1 MSKAKAVDYATL
13 RKRLEKARLK
23 GTASATA
30 DRARNLLLVYLDH
43 AQAQNI
49 PVQELARQIQQ
60 GLPALRIS
68 GADLAAVAE
77 KPDGPFGDIACA
89 SGCAFCCILAGE
101 DGGVITEAEA
111 RNVHAALSQL
121 PEGPDGRAWH
131 PRACPSL
138 DPETRMCR
146 IYDARPMIC
155 RSYISKD
162 ATACEAISTG
172 IPADGA
178 GVVGAQS
185 IYLAVHALGRA
196 ALKGIATVPT
206 FSLSAVAAAALDGVD
221 ETAALQSAKHKPRT
235 LDDESARL
243 S

>member
-1 MSKAKAVDYATL
+1 MSKAKAVDYASL
-13 RKRLEKARLK
+13 RKKVEKARLK
-23 GTASATA
+23 NTGAATA
-30 DRARNLLLVYLDH
+30 ERARNLLLVYLEH
-43 AQAQNI
+43 AQSQNM
-49 PVQELARQIQQ
+49 PVQELARHIQQ
-60 GLPALRIS
+60 GLPALRIG
-68 GADLAAVAE
+68 GADLAAAAD
-77 KPDGPFGDIACA
+77 KADGPFADTACA
-89 SGCAFCCILAGE
+89 AGCAFCCILAGE

-111 RNVHAALSQL
+111 RNVYGALEKL
-121 PEGPDGRAWH
+121 PKGPDGRDWH

-162 ATACEAISTG
+162 VAACEAISTG

-185 IYLAVHALGRA
+185 VYLAVHALGRA
-196 ALKGIATVPT
+196 ALKGIASVPT
-206 FSLSAVAAAALDGVD
+206 FSLSAVVSAALDGAD
-221 ETAALQSAKHKPRT
+221 ETTALQGAKHKPRT